1 MMKRARILGCVPS
14 TTSLAVEDAEGR
26 KQLFQRGHTIPQ
38 EAVERSR
45 YGAPDPPIAI
55 HADIMGWYPIA
66 DVTKFLFNYE
76 GDELPRLLRIRDG
89 GDTGYHEFHHAG
101 LYVE

>member
-1 MMKRARILGCVPS
+1 VIKQARILGRVPN

-26 KQLFQRGHTIPQ
+26 KHLFQRGDMIPQ
-38 EAVERSR
+38 DAVERNR

-55 HADIMGWYPIA
+55 NADIMGWHPIA
-66 DVTKFLFNYE
+66 NAVKFLFNYE
-76 GDELPRLLRIRDG
+76 GDGLPRLLRIRDG

-101 LYVE
+101 LHVE

>member
-1 MMKRARILGCVPS
+1 MMKRARILGRVPS
-14 TTSLAVEDAEGR
+14 TASLGVEDAEGG
-26 KQLFQRGHTIPQ
+26 KHLFQRGDTIPQ

-55 HADIMGWYPIA
+55 HADIMGWHPIA
-66 DVTKFLFNYE
+66 NVAKFLFNYE
-76 GDELPRLLRIRDG
+76 GELPRLLRIRDG

-101 LYVE
+101 QYVE